1 MKELVHNALDG
12 INQTVFAYGQT
23 SSGKTFT
30 MRGYPDKGQLGL
42 IPLSVKEIFET
53 IEADKSREY
62 KVSVSYIEV
71 SILLSISYDML
82 S

>member
-1 MKELVHNALDG
+1 
-12 INQTVFAYGQT
+12 
-23 SSGKTFT
+23 